1 MNLYIINIIFIAL
14 KQRISLFLFPKISG
28 IAQFQFSDLLPK
40 ISGTTV
46 QNLIYFYLNMLY
58 KKNNIVRSLPSYHK
72 VPSKR
77 VVVYRLDS
85 NSEILSRKLYYSK
98 SSKYFVLEFNII
110 PIVDQ

>member
-46 QNLIYFYLNMLY
+46 ILNF
-58 KKNNIVRSLPSYHK
+58 KSRQF
-72 VPSKR
+72 
-77 VVVYRLDS
+77 D
-85 NSEILSRKLYYSK
+85 EI
-98 SSKYFVLEFNII
+98 
-110 PIVDQ
+110 